1 MFWMQLSVRLA
12 AIGAFVFA
20 AVCLW
25 FAVDGFLSPADV
37 ADPDAL
43 AGGREFAWF
52 WVFLAGVGLLIAVLS
67 WRVSRSQ
74 SSSDDQGD

>member
-1 MFWMQLSVRLA
+1 MFWMQLSIRLA
-12 AIGAFVFA
+12 AIGALIFA

-25 FAVDGFLSPADV
+25 FAIEGFMSPADV
-37 ADPDAL
+37 SDPDSM

-52 WVFLAGVGLLIAVLS
+52 WVFLAGVGVLIGVLS

-74 SSSDDQGD
+74 SSPEDKGD